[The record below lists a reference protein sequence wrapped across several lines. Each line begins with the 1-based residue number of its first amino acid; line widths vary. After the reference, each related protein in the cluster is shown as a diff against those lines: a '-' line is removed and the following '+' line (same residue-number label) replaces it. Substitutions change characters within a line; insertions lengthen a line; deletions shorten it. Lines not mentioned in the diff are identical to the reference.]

1 MKSLGASF
9 DSITIMRLTA
19 SSRGTYYFDTSP
31 FYDKAS
37 ALGSIRYSRLIDGIR
52 EKPITL
58 EIVNMG
64 TNKAHP
70 LIAPDESYLIWDDR
84 KEGGYGSTDMYISFR
99 QKDGSWRGAR
109 PKALLK

>member
-1 MKSLGASF
+1 
-9 DSITIMRLTA
+9 MRLTA

-99 QKDGSWRGAR
+99 QKDGSWGGAR